1 MQILNTN
8 AGRKEEKSVKSKCVK
23 CEKQKG
29 KLQNQYK
36 GK

>member
-1 MQILNTN
+1 MHLLNTN
-8 AGRKEEKSVKSKCVK
+8 AGRKEKSVKSKCVK